1 LINANREGIVKMNY
15 RKLFQAAL
23 VSVALLG
30 LGGCET
36 VNQSMS
42 DTGDW
47 FSNHNPFKSSGEET
61 ANTSTA
67 AAPVSA
73 SCVPVTVVD
82 DLKLLN
88 QFTDEQAPRADN
100 NVSSVAISNVS
111 SRCTQGDKNVAV
123 DLDITF
129 DGVLGPKA
137 RKGNA
142 DKPSFA
148 YPYFVAITLP
158 DGKILTKEVFGVT
171 MSYGKDQNTLTQH
184 EHMRQVI
191 PVQGGQAQQIVVGFQ
206 LTESQLAYNRSLEGK
221 QNEAAG
227 VVPAGGAAEPVKA
240 ATAKKHTV
248 KKKHKK
254 KPAAKKPAVKKA
266 AHAPAAEAPAP
277 AAEAP
282 APTAEAPAPA
292 TEAVPAPSAAPV
304 PEVQATPPAQPSPEA
319 APAPAP
325 ATTTNSAPAPAPAPA
340 ATPPATD
347 QPPATTPP
355 TGAQ

>member
-1 LINANREGIVKMNY
+1 M
-15 RKLFQAAL
+15 
-23 VSVALLG
+23 
-30 LGGCET
+30 
-36 VNQSMS
+36 NQSMS

-47 FSNHNPFKSSGEET
+47 FSNHNPFKSNGEE
-61 ANTSTA
+61 AKTSPPTTQA
-67 AAPVSA
+67 SA

-82 DLKLLN
+82 DLKMLN
-88 QFTDEQAPRADN
+88 QFSDEQAPRADN
-100 NVSSVAISNVS
+100 NVSSVVISAVS
-111 SRCTQGDKNVAV
+111 SRCTQNDKNVAV
-123 DLDITF
+123 DLDIAF

-137 RKGNA
+137 HKWNA

-158 DGKILTKEVFGVT
+158 DGKIVTKEVFGVT

-184 EHMRQVI
+184 EHAHQVI

-227 VVPAGGAAEPVKA
+227 VVPAGGAAEPEKAPVKKPA
-240 ATAKKHTV
+240 V

-254 KPAAKKPAVKKA
+254 KPVAKKPAPA
-266 AHAPAAEAPAP
+266 PAPAAEAPAP

-282 APTAEAPAPA
+282 APAAEAPAPA
-292 TEAVPAPSAAPV
+292 TEAVPPPSAAPV
-304 PEVQATPPAQPSPEA
+304 PEVQTTPPAQPSPEA
-319 APAPAP
+319 APAPA
-325 ATTTNSAPAPAPAPA
+325 TTTNSEPAPAPTPAPA
-340 ATPPATD
+340 TTPPPAPAPTD
-347 QPPATTPP
+347 QPPATAPP